1 MSALLP
7 WSADPSPRIELIWFV
22 VLLWVMII
30 PLSIAAFRHL
40 ATRRR
45 LG

>member
-7 WSADPSPRIELIWFV
+7 WAADPSPRIELIWFV

-30 PLSIAAFRHL
+30 PLAIAVVRRVM
-40 ATRRR
+40 TRRR